1 MVTPVEPSSRHE
13 ASVEAA
19 VSLVDAASS
28 KETTT
33 PEKEAES
40 SDLDGAIEARSDAS
54 ADALQDRAGS
64 EVPLGC
70 PPMALVCDDFEDG
83 NLDGWNKLESGGAL
97 VIDAAHA
104 SSGKSALSIVIPGN
118 QRGGFLERKGAP
130 LFPLPNNTI
139 WGRVMV
145 YFDSLPDGQTDFVR
159 AAPTGGNPP
168 WYNVGEQHGGVM
180 LNYYSSASDCWARPS
195 PPKTL
200 PLKTWMCWEWSF
212 DGTKNEMQFFIDGQ
226 LSRRV
231 NGSGDGC
238 SGPNSWTAPQFNTI
252 RVGEYIAELSST
264 PVKMWLDD
272 VAIGNNDC
280 IGCPV
285 AR

>member
-1 MVTPVEPSSRHE
+1 MVTRVEPSSRHE

-19 VSLVDAASS
+19 VSLVDAPSS

-54 ADALQDRAGS
+54 ANALQDRTGS

-139 WGRVMV
+139 SGVSWCISTA
-145 YFDSLPDGQTDFVR
+145 FPTDT
-159 AAPTGGNPP
+159 PIS
-168 WYNVGEQHGGVM
+168 Y
-180 LNYYSSASDCWARPS
+180 ARPQRA
-195 PPKTL
+195 
-200 PLKTWMCWEWSF
+200 
-212 DGTKNEMQFFIDGQ
+212 GTRPGTTSVSNTVASCSTTTVAPATAGRGRGHPR
-226 LSRRV
+226 LCRSRPGCA
-231 NGSGDGC
+231 GSGV
-238 SGPNSWTAPQFNTI
+238 STAPRT
-252 RVGEYIAELSST
+252 RCSSSST
-264 PVKMWLDD
+264 ASSP
-272 VAIGNNDC
+272 AG
-280 IGCPV
+280 
-285 AR
+285 